1 MRVLGAGMPER
12 VIDLEHGLAVRPREI
27 QPHALAG
34 RQREPVLHLWGGQLL
49 TFDLAEHDH
58 LQLGLQRRPPRRPR
72 RDHRFH
78 RPCPGSSRLAQPGH
92 GRRLHTEQ
100 IRAIEQGPRRA
111 RHPDPVL
118 AVDDV
123 DIADQTTL
131 GDHHTRHRRCPPMR
145 NQDVDL
151 AIIGRQ
157 PPEPPQHRRGRVCH
171 QRFRV
176 TETCGGHQLHRPQRP
191 APLTHSTSSHPRKL
205 GELRSA
211 SWRRT
216 PAPREVFKTLDS
228 GRLGGSGRRLA
239 GSGHAPDDVRI
250 RPASPVGRA

>member
-1 MRVLGAGMPER
+1 MRVLGAGVPER

-27 QPHALAG
+27 QPHPLAG

-151 AIIGRQ
+151 
-157 PPEPPQHRRGRVCH
+157 
-171 QRFRV
+171 
-176 TETCGGHQLHRPQRP
+176 GHHRPATPGTATTSPRSCMPPTLSGYGNMRRSSTASAPAAGPTHALNIRP
-191 APLTHSTSSHPRKL
+191 PAQTGRAQVRELAAP
-205 GELRSA
+205 GSA
-211 SWRRT
+211 SRGVQDLGQRT
-216 PAPREVFKTLDS
+216 SD
-228 GRLGGSGRRLA
+228 
-239 GSGHAPDDVRI
+239 RI
-250 RPASPVGRA
+250 RPTTGRIRTRAG